1 MTELEIYYENFKR
14 NKKKLVKS
22 GPKLAKKYSLELMVI
37 FGSYATGKARVNSDL
52 DIGVMGH
59 LDFSSLIELT
69 DELSTLLGLKIV
81 EVVNLKKAS
90 PLLAHNALRTAVVV
104 FEHTPGILSAVR
116 LATLHRF
123 VETKSLR
130 EIRFNRT
137 KRYIKEY
144 LSIK

>member
-1 MTELEIYYENFKR
+1 MKTLNEIKE
-14 NKKKLVKS
+14 KLVKS
-22 GPKLAKKYSLELMVI
+22 GPMLAKKYNLELMVI
-37 FGSYATGKARVNSDL
+37 FGSYATKKARVNSDL
-52 DIGVMGH
+52 DIGVIGY
-59 LDFSSLIELT
+59 LDFNSLIELT
-69 DELSTLLGLKIV
+69 DELSKLLGLKFV

-90 PLLAHNALRTAVVV
+90 PLLAHNALGAAVVV
-104 FEHTPGILSAVR
+104 FERAPGILSAAR

-144 LSIK
+144 SSIK